1 MHKKQCIYGVWGIYL
16 CLVLIF
22 IMIGRSAM
30 AADKIPLEDLLV
42 EKGVLTEEDA
52 GKIQKTVLTKW
63 VDQLAFFGDT
73 RVRDEELFA
82 NNNADGSLNGGE
94 DQNRVRFRLRLNAK
108 FKISDMTVGIQ
119 VASGNGGATGTNQTE
134 SNLFTQKGLWI
145 NRAYISWQ
153 GSSTKWLKLTA
164 GKMANPFF
172 VLYSGDLVWD
182 ADVNPEGFS
191 ENLTGSPSERVT
203 LFLNTGQFVLNEV
216 STDNHDQ
223 WLFGQQGGVSVEP
236 RDGLKTT
243 LAVADYDFV
252 NVDRPNSVGATT
264 ACGLGQNPTQQGNT
278 RATCP
283 VGTGTYLLNKF
294 NVLDATALVNVQ
306 AGPIPVALMGDY
318 VRNLSNTTLTG
329 TKTGPA
335 TGNEGYQVGAIVGKA
350 ADAHT
355 WEVAY
360 FYKVSQT
367 DATVADI
374 ADSDFGSGGTAHRG
388 HIIWGAYNLT
398 KYFQMKVKYFM
409 TKSIAP
415 VATTQSGCN
424 TTLGCGDIN
433 RLQADMEVKF

>member
-1 MHKKQCIYGVWGIYL
+1 MYKRQRMYGVYL
-16 CLVLIF
+16 CLSLLF
-22 IMIGRSAM
+22 AMIGSPAM
-30 AADKIPLEDLLV
+30 AADKMPLEDLLV
-42 EKGVLTEEDA
+42 EKGVLTKEDA
-52 GKIQKTVLTKW
+52 GKVQKTVLTKW

-73 RVRDEELFA
+73 RVRDEELFG
-82 NNNADGSLNGGE
+82 NNNANGSLNGGE

-108 FKISDMTVGIQ
+108 LKISDVTVGIQ

-145 NRAYISWQ
+145 NRAYMSWQ

-182 ADVNPEGFS
+182 ADVNPEGFA
-191 ENLTGSPSERVT
+191 ENLMGSPSERVT

-243 LAVADYDFV
+243 LAVADYNFV
-252 NVDRPNSVGATT
+252 NVDHPNTVGPSTP
-264 ACGLGQNPTQQGNT
+264 CGLGQKPTQQGNT
-278 RATCP
+278 RAACP

-318 VRNLSNTTLTG
+318 VRNMADTNTATG
-329 TKTGPA
+329 AA
-335 TGNEGYQVGAIVGKA
+335 TGNEGYQIGAIVGKA
-350 ADAHT
+350 SDPHT
-355 WEVAY
+355 WELAY

-388 HIIWGAYNLT
+388 HIVWGAYNLT

-409 TKSIAP
+409 TKAIAP
-415 VATTQSGCN
+415 VATAQSGCN

>member
-1 MHKKQCIYGVWGIYL
+1 MHKRRHAYGVYL
-16 CLVLIF
+16 CLSLCF
-22 IMIGRSAM
+22 AMIGSSAI
-30 AADKIPLEDLLV
+30 AEDKIPLEELLI
-42 EKGVLTEEDA
+42 EKGVLTKEDA
-52 GKIQKTVLTKW
+52 GKVQKTVLTNW
-63 VDQLAFFGDT
+63 VDQLAFFGDL
-73 RVRDEELFA
+73 RVRDEQLFD
-82 NNNADGSLNGGE
+82 NNNANGSLNGGT

-108 FKISDMTVGIQ
+108 LKISDLTVGIQ

-153 GSSTKWLKLTA
+153 GSSTRWLKLTA

-182 ADVNPEGFS
+182 ADVNPEGFA
-191 ENLTGSPSERVT
+191 ENVIGRPGNRVS
-203 LFLNTGQFVLNEV
+203 LFLNAGQFVLNEV

-223 WLFGQQGGVSVEP
+223 WLFGQQGGVSIGQW
-236 RDGLKTT
+236 DGLKTT

-252 NVDRPNSVGATT
+252 NVDHPNTVGGGTP
-264 ACGLGQNPTQQGNT
+264 CGLGQNPTQQGNT
-278 RATCP
+278 RMTCP

-294 NVLDATALVNVQ
+294 NVLDVTALVNVR
-306 AGPIPVALMGDY
+306 AGPFPVALMGDY
-318 VRNLSNTTLTG
+318 VRNLADTNTAAG
-329 TKTGPA
+329 VA

-350 ADAHT
+350 SDPHT
-355 WEVAY
+355 WELAY

-388 HIIWGAYNLT
+388 HIVWGAYNLT
-398 KYFQMKVKYFM
+398 TYFQMKVKYFM